1 MEYPSTQQTL
11 NLPNDLADATP
22 QIIDK
27 VADQKGKEFNKIRTN
42 QIRNVFSHINKIR
55 TTFKNQK
62 EWSAEIERDLVLL
75 KPKLAYAAG
84 RQHVV
89 KQFQEFLSKQI
100 SATVS
105 SKNKVK
111 ALENFFALVEA
122 IVAYHKFHGGR
133 DN

>member
-1 MEYPSTQQTL
+1 MEYPTTQQAL
-11 NLPNDLADATP
+11 SLPNDLADATP

-27 VADQKGKEFNKIRTN
+27 VADQKGKEFNKIKTN

-62 EWSAEIERDLVLL
+62 EWTAEIERDLVLL
-75 KPKLAYAAG
+75 RPKLAYAAG
-84 RQHVV
+84 RQNVV

-100 SATVS
+100 NATVS
-105 SKNKVK
+105 SKDKIK